1 MTNDLRTLPVID
13 TDACIGCEACVRV
26 CPDRI
31 LKIDDSGRAGLYG
44 ATCMQC
50 GHCYAVCPVEAI
62 DVPFLETAFALS
74 TAADGNEGKVGRVH
88 PETLMA
94 LLSMRRSCRCFN
106 KERVGQQVL
115 DDLVRAGVTA
125 PSGTNC
131 QPWQFVVL
139 ETRAD
144 VIELGAATA
153 AYYHRLNR
161 QAARPWLRFLLRMV
175 GVHALQHYYDNYYD
189 TVRQGLDDWEEQN
202 DDRLFHGA
210 PAAIVVT
217 ADARAS
223 CPREDALMASQNIV
237 LMAETMGLG
246 TCLIGFVVEAARRD
260 HAIGAALGLE
270 KHQRIYSVIAV
281 GYPDV
286 VYQRPA
292 GRKPVAPHYVQLA
305 GIDKDKQL

>member
-1 MTNDLRTLPVID
+1 MNNDLKTLPVID
-13 TDACIGCEACVRV
+13 TAACIGCEACVRV

-31 LKIDDSGRAGLYG
+31 LTIDDSGLAGLSG
-44 ATCMQC
+44 ETCMQC
-50 GHCYAVCPVEAI
+50 GHCYAVCPVDAI
-62 DVPFLETAFALS
+62 DVPFLETGCALS
-74 TAADGNEGKVGRVH
+74 TTGSDSKGKATPVR
-88 PETLMA
+88 PEALME
-94 LLSMRRSCRCFN
+94 LLSMRRSCRCFTG
-106 KERVGQQVL
+106 ERVGRHIL

-131 QPWQFVVL
+131 QPWQFAVL

-144 VIELGAATA
+144 VLELGAATA

-175 GVHALQHYYDNYYD
+175 GVLTLQHYYDNYFE
-189 TVRQGLDDWEEQN
+189 TVRQGLDDWEERN

-210 PAAIVVT
+210 TAAIVVT

-260 HAIGAALGLE
+260 QTIGATLGLE

-292 GRKPVAPHYVQLA
+292 GRKPVAPQYVHLA
-305 GIDKDKQL
+305 GVYNDT